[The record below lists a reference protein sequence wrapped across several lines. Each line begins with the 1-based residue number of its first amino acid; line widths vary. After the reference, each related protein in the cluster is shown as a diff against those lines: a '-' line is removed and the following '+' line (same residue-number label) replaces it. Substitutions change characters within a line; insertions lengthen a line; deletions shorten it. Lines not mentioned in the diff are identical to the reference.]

1 MKWWN
6 RIATI
11 DMLFIAVVT
20 LILSFVG
27 SWLKRFPGFSLLGAL
42 ILALIFGMIVQFPIR
57 SIYVKNSAKHAA
69 GVKDAAGLIS
79 NKLLRLGIILLGF
92 KLDLSGAVHPR
103 RQVPAH
109 RSRGRDLDHRG
120 HLSVGSR
127 VQG

>member
-1 MKWWN
+1 MREFCMKWWN

-57 SIYVKNSAKHAA
+57 SIYVKNSA
-69 GVKDAAGLIS
+69 
-79 NKLLRLGIILLGF
+79 NTQLG
-92 KLDLSGAVHPR
+92 
-103 RQVPAH
+103 
-109 RSRGRDLDHRG
+109 
-120 HLSVGSR
+120 
-127 VQG
+127 